1 VTEIPSI
8 PFITYTPFNTTAGKM
23 ALQNHGIIKTTTG
36 KAILT
41 SIPFPK
47 LRDDYILVKTV
58 AVALN
63 PTDWQAVDIA
73 FKPETANTL
82 LGCDAAGIVVEVG
95 KNVTK
100 NFKKGDRVACMAHG
114 GPFFLDRYLP
124 GSEFL
129 LTVVDGDEGNE
140 AQAEDGTFAEYI
152 VVKGDIAIHI
162 PQSMSFE
169 DASSLSCGVA
179 TTGLALYRYLEL
191 PFLTLPIEEKKET
204 GPPLLIYGGSTATGT
219 IAIQFAKL

>member
-1 VTEIPSI
+1 MV
-8 PFITYTPFNTTAGKM
+8 
-23 ALQNHGIIKTTTG
+23 LQNHGIIKTATG

-41 SIPFPK
+41 PIPFPK
-47 LRDDYILVKTV
+47 LRDDYIRVKTV

-82 LGCDAAGIVVEVG
+82 LGCDAAGVVVEVG

-100 NFKKGDRVACMAHG
+100 TFKKGDRVACMAHG
-114 GPFFLDRYLP
+114 GQFFLNRYLP
-124 GSEFL
+124 IREFL
-129 LTVVDGDEGNE
+129 LTVVDGNEGNE

-162 PQSMSFE
+162 PPSMSFE

-191 PFLTLPIEEKKET
+191 PFLTLPVKEKEAN

-219 IAIQFAKL
+219 IAIQFAKLSVLRI